1 MHVHVQCADGEAK
14 CWLEP
19 AIELAKNYRLI
30 DQQIS
35 AIRVLIEAHANEFRG
50 AWTKHF
56 GR

>member
-1 MHVHVQCADGEAK
+1 
-14 CWLEP
+14 
-19 AIELAKNYRLI
+19 LI